1 MADITGVI
9 AQIGDDTDY
18 NGKAY
23 KKVMLGTGQEL
34 KVKQGR
40 DGVLKAKWGLLKE
53 GVAMTFK
60 MQDFTKPDGDK
71 IPFVSDIVP
80 VADELQPPQESTIL
94 PKDQKIIEEARKEAV
109 KEEPAPQELGMWW
122 KEVGNR
128 IGDGTIKSTGVTA
141 VYWKAYWLQMSNVL
155 GVKPEKE

>member
-1 MADITGVI
+1 MADTVI
-9 AQIGDDTDY
+9 VVGTTELDEYGNMWVTPKGGGERVKIAKKREGLHPLFKQ
-18 NGKAY
+18 GKA
-23 KKVMLGTGQEL
+23 V
-34 KVKQGR
+34 
-40 DGVLKAKWGLLKE
+40 LLKWE
-53 GVAMTFK
+53 TY
-60 MQDFTKPDGDK
+60 QNHPY
-71 IPFVSDIVP
+71 
-80 VADELQPPQESTIL
+80 VADAKLVAGELQPPQEPTIL

-109 KEEPAPQELGMWW
+109 KKEPSGQETGMWW